1 MPVVN
6 YQLRRNP
13 DGYSSITPSPTAND
27 LSEFYSEQYYQSL
40 QTASYQETYDA
51 LELRYK
57 TLKCSALVR
66 AIRQAGVSDGRFLD
80 IGAGEGFLMNEAT
93 KCGYEATGV
102 DFSSFAISKFFPLLA
117 GQLISGDLYE
127 TLGQLRIE
135 GRTFSVCS
143 AINVLE
149 HVIDPELFLHLIRG
163 VLAPGA
169 VLAITVPNDF
179 SKLHELLR
187 SNNMIDREFWVAPP
201 QHLHYFN
208 SENLVSFISRQGF
221 VLLDAYSDFP
231 VDWYLLHPGSNYVLD
246 PVQGKAAHRAR
257 LMVDLLIAESGIDSY
272 LSVYR
277 ALFGASIGRDLT
289 VLIRPAEN

>member
-93 KCGYEATGV
+93 KCGYETTGV

-277 ALFGASIGRDLT
+277 ALFRAGIGRDLT